1 MKKANGHLRL
11 VATDFTT
18 FAACTHATAL
28 GLGVAEGRL
37 SRPFLPRLGDTLL
50 RERGLAHEHA
60 YLARLQ
66 QTHAV
71 EEMPADTGEAV
82 ARTVDAM
89 QRGVDVIYRG
99 ALQWGPW
106 FGRPDFLRR
115 VDGATRLGPW
125 SYEPVDAKLARSAKV
140 TAVLQ
145 MCFYAELLSQAQ
157 GALPARMVLVLGD
170 GREECFL
177 TSAYAAYFRYVRV
190 RFERT
195 IAAPPATYPE
205 PVEHCDVCD
214 WSGVCDARRRED
226 DHLSLV
232 AGITTSQR
240 RALEGVGVR
249 RVTELAALPLIPPPP
264 FEGVE
269 LPALTRVREQARIQV
284 EGRGAGRLVFELLPG
299 ASEGRGLGL
308 LPAPS
313 AGDLFIDFEGD
324 PYALGDGLEYLFGII
339 EPNASP
345 GEEPRYTPFW
355 AFDAEGE
362 RVGFEGLMQRIAER
376 RAKHPDMHVYHYASY
391 EPTALKRLAG
401 RHAAAVDELDAL
413 LRGHVLVDLYAVV
426 RQGVRASVESYSI
439 KRLEPLYRFERSV
452 PLREAS
458 RSLAAFE
465 AWLEL
470 REAAT
475 APPAVVASVEGYNRD
490 DCVSA
495 MRLRDWL
502 EGRRGDLEAA
512 RGVPIPR
519 PSAETNAPSEDF
531 TEQLTRVRALE
542 DALLAGVPDDP
553 AGRTEDEQARY
564 VMAHLLE
571 WHRREDKSGW
581 WEYFRLCELPDEQR
595 RQERAPLGGLTYEG
609 VVGQEK
615 RSLIHRYRFPPQDHA
630 IDRALAVHDP
640 ETLASA
646 GTLVGLDDAKGIVD
660 LKRGVKSSAPHPT
673 SLVPMDV
680 LQTREPRESL
690 LKLGEQVSLSGP
702 RLSGPLRAAGAL
714 LRRESLTVGERGQSI
729 EASVARVLALDGAVL
744 PVQGPPGT
752 GKTYQGARMIV
763 ALLKAGK
770 RVGITA
776 NSHKVITKLL
786 DEACA
791 AAAAQDVAV
800 RAVQKVGDEES
811 GSGNPAVRVVKDNK
825 EVAPALATGEANLA
839 AGTSWLW
846 ARTEMAAS
854 VDVLFIDEAG
864 QMALANALASAPA
877 SNGLVLLGDPQQLD
891 QPEKGIHPPGTAMS
905 ALGHMLG
912 DAATLPVGQG
922 LFLAETWRMHPDV
935 CTYISEVFYEGRL
948 RSTPDLST
956 QRLDGPNELSG
967 TGLRFMP
974 VAHQGNQNES
984 EEEARAVAALIRR
997 LADGSSTW
1005 TDRHGHTAP
1014 LRLADV
1020 LVVAPYNAHAAR
1032 IRKYMDGVRV
1042 GTVDKFQGQEAPV
1055 VIYSMA
1061 TSSPEDAPRGMEFL
1075 YSGNRLN
1082 VAISRARC
1090 ASFLVASPRLF
1101 DLRCKSV
1108 RQMALA
1114 SAFCRYLEMAREVSL
1129 DAVAGE
1135 SR

>member
-11 VATDFTT
+11 VATDVAT
-18 FAACTHATAL
+18 FAACMHATAL
-28 GLGVAEGRL
+28 DLGVAEGRW

-50 RERGLAHEHA
+50 RERGLAHECA
-60 YLARLQ
+60 YLAKLQ

-71 EEMPADTGEAV
+71 EEMPVDTGEAV
-82 ARTVDAM
+82 ARTVEAM
-89 QRGVDVIYRG
+89 QRGVGVIYQG
-99 ALQWGPW
+99 ALQCGPW

-115 VDGATRLGPW
+115 VDGATRLGSW

-140 TAVLQ
+140 TALLQ
-145 MCFYAELLSQAQ
+145 MCFYAELLSQTQ

-170 GREECFL
+170 GREEGFV
-177 TSAYAAYFRYVRV
+177 TSEYAAYFRYVRGC
-190 RFERT
+190 FERT

-214 WSGVCDARRRED
+214 WSGVCDARRRKD

-232 AGITTSQR
+232 AGITASQR

-249 RVTELAALPLIPPPP
+249 RVTELAALPLVPPPP
-264 FEGVE
+264 IEGVE

-284 EGRGAGRLVFELLPG
+284 EGRGVGRLVFELLPG

-324 PYALGDGLEYLFGII
+324 PYALGDGLEYLFGIV
-339 EPNASP
+339 EPNANP
-345 GEEPRYTPFW
+345 GEELRYTPFW

-362 RVGFEGLMQRIAER
+362 RVAFVRLMQRIAER
-376 RAKHPDMHVYHYASY
+376 RAKHPDMHVFHYAPY

-401 RHAAAVDELDAL
+401 RHAAAVDELDGL
-413 LRGHVLVDLYAVV
+413 LRGHVFVDLYAVV

-439 KRLEPLYRFERSV
+439 KRLEPLYGFERSV

-470 REAAT
+470 REAT
-475 APPAVVASVEGYNRD
+475 AAPAAVVASVEGYNRD

-512 RGVPIPR
+512 QGAPIPR

-531 TEQLTRVRALE
+531 TEQLARVRALE
-542 DALLAGVPDDP
+542 DALLDGVPEDP
-553 AGRTEDEQARY
+553 AARTEDPQARY

-581 WEYFRLCELPDEQR
+581 WEYFRLCDLLDDDR

-609 VVGQEK
+609 IVGQEK

-646 GTLVGLDDAKGIVD
+646 GTLVGVDDAEGIVD
-660 LKRGVKSSAPHPT
+660 LKRGVRSSAPHPT

-690 LKLGEQVSLSGP
+690 LKLGEQVRMSGP

-714 LRRESLTVGERGQSI
+714 LRRESLTVGESGQGV

-791 AAAAQDVAV
+791 AAAAQNVAV

-811 GSGNPAVRVVKDNK
+811 GSGNPAVRVVKDSK

-846 ARTEMAAS
+846 ARTEMAAG

-891 QPEKGIHPPGTAMS
+891 QPQKGIHPPGTATS

-912 DAATLPVGQG
+912 DAATLPAGQG
-922 LFLAETWRMHPDV
+922 LFLEETWRMHPDV
-935 CTYISEVFYEGRL
+935 CAYISEVFYEGRL
-948 RSTPDLST
+948 RSRADLSI
-956 QRLDGPNELSG
+956 QRLDAPNELSG
-967 TGLRFMP
+967 TGLRFVP

-997 LADGSSTW
+997 LVDGGSTW
-1005 TDRHGHTAP
+1005 TDRHGHTVP
-1014 LRLADV
+1014 LRLADI
-1020 LVVAPYNAHAAR
+1020 LVVAPYNAHVAR
-1032 IRKYMDGVRV
+1032 IRKHMDGVCV

-1055 VIYSMA
+1055 VVYSMA

-1114 SAFCRYLEMAREVSL
+1114 SAFCRYVEMAREVTAE
-1129 DAVAGE
+1129 AVAGQ